1 MNTGQVISAAGHA
14 TLIGWM
20 VFGGVFRA
28 ETLPIEATEVS
39 VISGEAFAAL
49 LAAQDAPSSV
59 TEVAQP
65 ETPQV
70 AEEAVDVP
78 EPEVAPQQE
87 QPEVVEQPNVDEAPE
102 VTEVAPLPEAEVSD
116 EAPVLP
122 TPEPEAV
129 VVAPISSERPVPR
142 PSDRVAPELVV
153 QPDPEVLPDPVE
165 QEAVEPAETGETVQE
180 PQEATAPEEAAT
192 EIVTEAEQPS
202 AAPDASLRPPARR
215 PTRPAVQA
223 AQAEEPTE
231 DSAPAQAEQAAQS
244 EPADTSDAVAD
255 ALAEALGEASE
266 TPSAPA
272 GPPLSAGEK
281 DALRVAVQSCWN
293 VGSLSSLALETTV
306 IVAVSLT
313 QDGKPVTSSIR
324 QIGSDGGTAAS
335 VKQAFETARRAI
347 IRCGARGFELPS
359 DKYEQWKDIEMTF
372 NPERMRIK

>member
-1 MNTGQVISAAGHA
+1 
-14 TLIGWM
+14 M
-20 VFGGVFRA
+20 VFGSVFRA

-49 LAAQDAPSSV
+49 LEAQNAPSSV

-65 ETPQV
+65 APPV
-70 AEEAVDVP
+70 VEEQTVEVP

-87 QPEVVEQPNVDEAPE
+87 QPEVVEQPPVDEAPD
-102 VTEVAPLPEAEVSD
+102 VTEVEPLPEAEISD
-116 EAPVLP
+116 EPPVLP

-129 VVAPISSERPVPR
+129 VLAPISSERPVPR
-142 PSDRVAPELVV
+142 PSDRVAPEPVV
-153 QPDPEVLPDPVE
+153 QPEPEALPDPVE
-165 QEAVEPAETGETVQE
+165 QDAVELAETGESVQE
-180 PQEATAPEEAAT
+180 PQEATAPEEAAS

-215 PTRPAVQA
+215 PTRPAVQT
-223 AQAEEPTE
+223 AQAEEPAE
-231 DSAPAQAEQAAQS
+231 APAAAAEPVAQA
-244 EPADTSDAVAD
+244 EPADTADAVAD
-255 ALAEALGEASE
+255 ALAEALGQASE
-266 TPSAPA
+266 TPNAPA

-306 IVAVSLT
+306 IVAVSLA

-324 QIGSDGGTAAS
+324 QIGSEGGTAAS
-335 VKQAFETARRAI
+335 VKQAFETARRAV